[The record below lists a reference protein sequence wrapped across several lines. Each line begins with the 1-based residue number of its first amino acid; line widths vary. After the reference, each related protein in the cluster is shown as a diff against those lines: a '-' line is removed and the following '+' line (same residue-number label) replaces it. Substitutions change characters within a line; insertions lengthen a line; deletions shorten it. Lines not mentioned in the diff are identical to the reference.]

1 MVKLFGKR
9 NSGLRG
15 VVVKLFQKDPF
26 INPLKLEDI
35 AEEPNIAYFA
45 NFKISKNSELKD
57 LLLVCLDFWD
67 NLNID

>member
-1 MVKLFGKR
+1 M
-9 NSGLRG
+9 
-15 VVVKLFQKDPF
+15 VKLFQKDPF